1 MLFMLYNIIFKQ
13 ENHCLYISLTYYF
26 TKFTEINGK
35 TLAPSFFLPASRGR
49 ERVGGA
55 RGKGGDTG
63 RRERGWGPAQGG
75 RERGGSRGSEGERP
89 RGAIAVSRGGGC

>member
-13 ENHCLYISLTYYF
+13 ENYCLYISLTYYF

-63 RRERGWGPAQGG
+63 RRERGCGPAQGG
-75 RERGGSRGSEGERP
+75 GSGVAAGGARESDP
-89 RGAIAVSRGGGC
+89 AAP

>member
-13 ENHCLYISLTYYF
+13 ENYCLYISLTYYF
-26 TKFTEINGK
+26 TKITEINGK
-35 TLAPSFFLPASRGR
+35 TLTPSFFLPASRGR

-75 RERGGSRGSEGERP
+75 GSGVAAGGARESDP
-89 RGAIAVSRGGGC
+89 AAP

>member
-13 ENHCLYISLTYYF
+13 ENYCFYISLTYYF

-63 RRERGWGPAQGG
+63 RRGGGGG
-75 RERGGSRGSEGERP
+75 RGRGEGGGGAAGGGGGSAP
-89 RGAIAVSRGGGC
+89 AAQ